1 MVNTNLQANESN
13 SERKSSSS
21 ITRWLVFLA
30 AISGFLSV
38 GIGAMA
44 SHSLPKRLATQGF
57 DETTISK
64 KLDQCDI
71 GSKYQMAHAIALL
84 ALGLSGFSNHSKL
97 AQLASCLMLLGTL
110 FFSGGLYSLVFAD
123 AIIHWSIVPIG
134 GSLLML
140 GWLSLALASLFVRQS
155 APIASRS

>member
-1 MVNTNLQANESN
+1 MVDTQLQAIESIP
-13 SERKSSSS
+13 ERKSSSS

-44 SHSLPKRLATQGF
+44 SHSLPKRLAVQGF

-71 GSKYQMAHAIALL
+71 GSKYQMAHSIALL
-84 ALGLSGFSNHSKL
+84 ALGLSGFANHSKL
-97 AQLASCLMLLGTL
+97 AQIASSLMLLGTL

-123 AIIHWSIVPIG
+123 EIIHWSIVPIG

-140 GWLSLALASLFVRQS
+140 GWLSLALASLVVKQ
-155 APIASRS
+155 

>member
-1 MVNTNLQANESN
+1 MVDTQLQAIESIPA
-13 SERKSSSS
+13 RKSSSS

-44 SHSLPKRLATQGF
+44 SHSLPKRLAVQGF

-71 GSKYQMAHAIALL
+71 GSKYQMAHSIALL
-84 ALGLSGFSNHSKL
+84 ALGLSGFANHSKL
-97 AQLASCLMLLGTL
+97 AQIASSLMLLGTL

-123 AIIHWSIVPIG
+123 EIIHWSIVPIG

-140 GWLSLALASLFVRQS
+140 GWLSLALASLFVKQ
-155 APIASRS
+155 